1 MGKPPLRGELCE
13 EAAFAVRGGLQAFD
27 GERLGRG
34 QEEEE
39 ATGGRERDGN
49 EREWARMDGNG
60 REWTGMDGSR
70 REWTGMDGN
79 GREWTGK
86 DGS

>member
-39 ATGGRERDGN
+39 ATGGRERDGRRRRT
-49 EREWARMDGNG
+49 ERCL
-60 REWTGMDGSR
+60 
-70 REWTGMDGN
+70 
-79 GREWTGK
+79 GK
-86 DGS
+86 SLLAKEGWRKV